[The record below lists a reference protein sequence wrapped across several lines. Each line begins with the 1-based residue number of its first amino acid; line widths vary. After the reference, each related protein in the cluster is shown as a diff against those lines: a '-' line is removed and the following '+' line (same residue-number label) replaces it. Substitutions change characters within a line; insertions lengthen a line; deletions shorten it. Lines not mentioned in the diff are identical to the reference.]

1 MNAVPEIR
9 EAPGAPW
16 VIIAPNRRDR
26 IAAFAGGPAITPADC
41 PFCPGHEAETP
52 PEITRTA
59 DGSAWRMRV
68 VPNKYPAIEGGHEVI
83 IETREHSAGF
93 DELPPR
99 HAEDAV
105 RLYMDRYEAH
115 GSSAQVLLFKNEGR
129 LSGASI
135 PHPHSQLLALDRL
148 TPRLAAEIA
157 VSSCTFCESGG
168 QGPLVSESES
178 FRVVAPAASRFAYQM
193 AIVPRNHAPDF
204 AQSREEAGELAHLMQ
219 KAVGAIRQRARATA
233 FNWIFM
239 NGHDSF
245 HWYLELT
252 PRLTVPGGFEIG
264 SGTFINV
271 VAPETAAADLRPFFT
286 E

>member
-16 VIIAPNRRDR
+16 VIIAPNRSDR

-68 VPNKYPAIEGGHEVI
+68 APNKYPAIGQPRG
-83 IETREHSAGF
+83 
-93 DELPPR
+93 EL
-99 HAEDAV
+99 E
-105 RLYMDRYEAH
+105 
-115 GSSAQVLLFKNEGR
+115 
-129 LSGASI
+129 I
-135 PHPHSQLLALDRL
+135 P
-148 TPRLAAEIA
+148 
-157 VSSCTFCESGG
+157 VK
-168 QGPLVSESES
+168 
-178 FRVVAPAASRFAYQM
+178 RVVP
-193 AIVPRNHAPDF
+193 
-204 AQSREEAGELAHLMQ
+204 
-219 KAVGAIRQRARATA
+219 
-233 FNWIFM
+233 
-239 NGHDSF
+239 
-245 HWYLELT
+245 
-252 PRLTVPGGFEIG
+252 VPGGFEIG